1 MKKILSALLLLAFF
15 SIAPAQQVNIQ
26 PGLLKFTVIG
36 TIDGKNNGMI
46 YMDRF
51 DMETFHNTRDSCQ
64 IKDGKFIFKG
74 SIDEPTNV
82 IISDG
87 KVFIKKAF

>member
-1 MKKILSALLLLAFF
+1 MSTVIAVGEAFKSVLNFLTTASFFGSSILIYLSILSALLLLAFF

-46 YMDRF
+46 
-51 DMETFHNTRDSCQ
+51 
-64 IKDGKFIFKG
+64 
-74 SIDEPTNV
+74 
-82 IISDG
+82 
-87 KVFIKKAF
+87 